1 MTQEFL
7 FVEKYRPQTIEE
19 TILPDNLKKY
29 MLDKSYGLEY
39 IFVSEFKLIKFLK
52 KFEWEYTPYLPL
64 IDIYHIRNILT
75 INQDL

>member
-1 MTQEFL
+1 MAEQLLT
-7 FVEKYRPQTIEE
+7 VIPKKSID
-19 TILPDNLKKY
+19 ILPDNLKKY

-64 IDIYHIRNILT
+64 IDIHHIRKILT
-75 INQDL
+75 INQDF